1 MFFPL
6 QNKLFIHSKSIWC
19 TSSNNRKVF
28 IKKVKKKKQKK
39 LREGC
44 VTNLG
49 GSPGVVLSLD
59 GDLLAS
65 FLGDQEVLYL
75 PGLGAIL
82 DHEYHSIAAHNI
94 PMGRGQLCQER

>member
-1 MFFPL
+1 M
-6 QNKLFIHSKSIWC
+6 
-19 TSSNNRKVF
+19 TD
-28 IKKVKKKKQKK
+28 
-39 LREGC
+39 
-44 VTNLG
+44 LG

-94 PMGRGQLCQER
+94 PMRRGQLCQER